1 MSLVI
6 KTKVAQ
12 NMFTSIC
19 SRSPTLSGLM
29 GSENDHRVRVK
40 SLRVITEKASDLKKD
55 IFKYYDIFKYDEV
68 HEK

>member
-1 MSLVI
+1 MLKISNFVRL
-6 KTKVAQ
+6 
-12 NMFTSIC
+12 N
-19 SRSPTLSGLM
+19 
-29 GSENDHRVRVK
+29 GSENGHRVRVK